1 MRKRRNL
8 EGLLWFV
15 VFGLNVM
22 GLFHELGHALAA
34 ASCGYQVYGISLFAW
49 GPLGLGADVEL
60 SATNT
65 FVSFAGGVAQL
76 FVFAF
81 LMLALI
87 RLYRL
92 NPNAASIWNS
102 VWNGGRAKNSEF
114 YFVLVYLL
122 ICSSLFCFGYA
133 IFEVVV

>member
-1 MRKRRNL
+1 MRKRR
-8 EGLLWFV
+8 EFEWLLWFV
-15 VFGLNVM
+15 VFGLNAM

-34 ASCGYQVYGISLFAW
+34 LSSGYQVYGISLFAW

-65 FVSFAGGVAQL
+65 FVSFAGGVAQVVVL
-76 FVFAF
+76 AF

-87 RLYRL
+87 RLYR
-92 NPNAASIWNS
+92 PNTASIWNS

-133 IFEVVV
+133 IFEVIV